1 MWTLETTYG
10 HTFYGKRGRD
20 ALKQYSDNLD
30 NNVQDGYYGDC
41 GFDEIESLI
50 CASDNNSDIEREVS
64 VLKLNI
70 KYEEIW
76 SDSIQAYS
84 EDVAG
89 DAELQS
95 DYYASRGC

>member
-1 MWTLETTYG
+1 MWTLETSYG
-10 HTFYGKRGRD
+10 HTFYGKRRRD
-20 ALKQYSDNLD
+20 ALKKYSDNLD

-41 GFDEIESLI
+41 GFDEIESLTYT
-50 CASDNNSDIEREVS
+50 SDNDSEIEREVGVS
-64 VLKLNI
+64 KFNI
-70 KYEEIW
+70 EYEEIW
-76 SDSIQAYS
+76 LDSIQAYS